1 MALAELAMEMV
12 YIISV
17 LRALGHQFASDEADA
32 ETSDPEAHKRI
43 HQAIEEIFHDEVV
56 AETDSQSARDL
67 CLSKNIGN
75 NSRHIDRKSFM
86 MRELQRKGTITV
98 KFIPTKD
105 NSADM
110 LTKAMDNQTFARHRA
125 EVLNLDAA

>member
-1 MALAELAMEMV
+1 M
-12 YIISV
+12 
-17 LRALGHQFASDEADA
+17 
-32 ETSDPEAHKRI
+32 
-43 HQAIEEIFHDEVV
+43 V

>member
-1 MALAELAMEMV
+1 
-12 YIISV
+12 
-17 LRALGHQFASDEADA
+17 
-32 ETSDPEAHKRI
+32 
-43 HQAIEEIFHDEVV
+43 
-56 AETDSQSARDL
+56 
-67 CLSKNIGN
+67 
-75 NSRHIDRKSFM
+75 M